1 MGKAIFQV
9 VVFQSLKL
17 CPTLW
22 DSMPGSS
29 VFQYLSEFAQ
39 IHVHWVGGWC
49 NITISSS
56 ATCFFFCLS
65 LSQHFSNELALTI
78 RWPKYWSFSFHI
90 GPSNEQPGLISF
102 RMDWL
107 DLLAVQGTLKSLF
120 QHHNLKASILWRSA
134 FFYDFF
140 RNLRETS
147 TPEMTSRR
155 KSPLSPIRKVLSLKG
170 NSLPVVKSCMLPA
183 RSQS

>member
-22 DSMPGSS
+22 DSMPESS
-29 VFQYLSEFAQ
+29 VFQCLSEFAQ
-39 IHVHWVGGWC
+39 IHVHWVGGWR
-49 NITISSS
+49 NITTSSS
-56 ATCFFFCLS
+56 ATCFFCLS

-90 GPSNEQPGLISF
+90 SPSNEHPGLISF

-120 QHHNLKASILWRSA
+120 QHHNLKASILWCSA

-147 TPEMTSRR
+147 TPEMTSPS
-155 KSPLSPIRKVLSLKG
+155 KSPLSSIRKVLPLRG
-170 NSLPVVKSCMLPA
+170 NSLPVVESCMFPA
-183 RSQS
+183 RSQG